1 MAAAAAAAAASM
13 LNNTNSNA
21 NHYQNQ
27 IDNQLNNPSV
37 NSTSNNNNN
46 NSGSVNGNEASM
58 KCAIC
63 DRGFEY
69 YSNLR
74 RHIKTKHKIFGKQV
88 KEYVIRHHNGNTQMS
103 QFQQAAALRKQSGSM
118 NEPGAVNEF
127 SFASALKASN
137 NLVLNKPS
145 NSDQASSLASNMM
158 LSPQSYSRTQQ
169 NPTSASN
176 LSYMDLALGS
186 SNKTANSNGKNSPL
200 SSLSS
205 SSISSSRSMNRK
217 SNSSSSGSET
227 KSEEKSSHANQ
238 NASSNNNNNND
249 ESLDDDMDQA
259 EVGSSAST
267 ASSSLSCSASPP
279 LISSS
284 SSSSSKL
291 QFNPSLNMSQQ
302 QQQQQQQNIVAAIA
316 AAAAAAAVSSS
327 SNPGAGAAS
336 YMSHPQM
343 ASLFGNN
350 SKMKTSLIE
359 SLLTRKLPTNKYA
372 TQSSEESHT
381 PENDASQSKEHNAHK
396 INNLTKLLQNIVEM
410 NQMSQYSNAAVVA
423 AALTRSSQGQSAP
436 SPSAS
441 HMQLLENLEKQF
453 NMPLGQLLNGNKMI
467 KSEETES
474 GKLASGEGGVCTKA
488 NCDCDGGNL
497 CNYGSS
503 NGGDSEENDE
513 SKPNDD
519 KAKDEL
525 DLMNINRRRRRRF
538 QEPFSAF
545 QPTKINKKEN
555 DDDESDEK
563 NECQNENGD
572 DIDVDIYDDDDNVI
586 GREGS
591 KLNGENS
598 AHNSS
603 ANHHDTEM
611 NGNGYYENE
620 MSGDLEENEYQSREE
635 REKEKEDYEENEDE
649 DNEDVRSRTSSSR
662 SSQSAY
668 SSSMSTLSK
677 QNQLAVQASLAN
689 KMFLA
694 NSPLN
699 QMALENHLRNLT
711 HQSQHH
717 SSGLHHVLPHHHHH
731 HHHSH
736 QLSHAHQHPRNY
748 NLNGMLLH
756 GLQQQQQ
763 QQNLHQQARF
773 GIDHTALLNPSGNGI
788 RRKKSKDFGMGS
800 TSSMV
805 QSMRNL
811 QCSPGGNNLDCIT
824 PPPPPIASSILMA
837 NNSTNPPPSQPNSGD
852 SNNQIRFSTEIWRC
866 PYCCYETTSASRYNS
881 HLVCHGW
888 KPYLCPHCGSRSNRL
903 PDMRTHISTF
913 HPEFNVNT
921 FVVLPE
927 DEAKATLKDY
937 MKNRA
942 LINRKLKEMRPQ
954 PKFKCKMCPYASLYQ
969 FNLTKHVKS
978 VHLSD
983 VYNNNNNNSNSNNN
997 NSSANANDS

>member
-13 LNNTNSNA
+13 LNNSNNSNA

-37 NSTSNNNNN
+37 NSTSNNN

-88 KEYVIRHHNGNTQMS
+88 KEYVIRHHNTNTTQMS

-118 NEPGAVNEF
+118 NEPGAVNSEF

-137 NLVLNKPS
+137 NLVLNKTS
-145 NSDQASSLASNMM
+145 NSDQASSLIASNMM

-169 NPTSASN
+169 NPSSANN

-217 SNSSSSGSET
+217 SNSSSSGSEA
-227 KSEEKSSHANQ
+227 KSDEKSSHANQ
-238 NASSNNNNNND
+238 NTSNNNNNND

-291 QFNPSLNMSQQ
+291 QFNPSLNLS

-316 AAAAAAAVSSS
+316 AAAAAAAVSGS
-327 SNPGAGAAS
+327 SNPAAGAS
-336 YMSHPQM
+336 FMSHPQM
-343 ASLFGNN
+343 ASLFGN

-372 TQSSEESHT
+372 SQSSEESNSM
-381 PENDASQSKEHNAHK
+381 ENGSDASQSKEQNAHK

-410 NQMSQYSNAAVVA
+410 NQMSQYNNAAVVA
-423 AALTRSSQGQSAP
+423 AALTRSQGQ

-474 GKLASGEGGVCTKA
+474 GKLASSESGVCTKA

-503 NGGDSEENDE
+503 NDSEENDE
-513 SKPNDD
+513 TKPNDD

-525 DLMNINRRRRRRF
+525 NLMNINRRRRRRF

-555 DDDESDEK
+555 DNDESDEK
-563 NECQNENGD
+563 IESQNENGD

-603 ANHHDTEM
+603 ANHHDSEM
-611 NGNGYYENE
+611 NGNGGYYENE

-711 HQSQHH
+711 QQHH
-717 SSGLHHVLPHHHHH
+717 SSALHHVLPHHHQQQHH
-731 HHHSH
+731 HHHHPH
-736 QLSHAHQHPRNY
+736 QLSHAHQHSRNY

-773 GIDHTALLNPSGNGI
+773 GIDHAALLNPSGNGI

-837 NNSTNPPPSQPNSGD
+837 NSSNPPPSQPNSGD

-983 VYNNNNNNSNSNNN
+983 VYNNNNNNNNSNNN
-997 NSSANANDS
+997 NNNSSSAIANDS